1 MKNQGIP
8 KGQKVT
14 MGETYPAPQLGGITF
29 KAPTMQYVQ
38 AIYNQFAGA
47 REQAL
52 ADLSVYLQNPVGVGE
67 HSSLG
72 EEIKLLIRKVDEYDS
87 LVECLEKHVVK
98 GRNMQETSET
108 SETSEAND
116 NKPNEAP

>member
-14 MGETYPAPQLGGITF
+14 MGESFGAPQLGGNTF

-52 ADLSVYLQNPVGVGE
+52 ADLTVYLQNPSGVGE
-67 HSSLG
+67 HSSIG

-98 GRNMQETSET
+98 GRNMQEESEK
-108 SETSEAND
+108 SD
-116 NKPNEAP
+116 NKTNEAP